1 MARRKRK
8 VHHRRRRSSRV
19 GAIDVKKIGT
29 KVLGVAGGAFVGR
42 TLANV
47 AGKSFPT
54 LSGTYVGL
62 GVAAIGVLVPKFI
75 KNDLGVALGDGLLA
89 IGVLQSMQ
97 SLNVIQGV
105 GNTTFMTPKVPTR
118 VIGAGNRP
126 FLSKMVGAS
135 GRPYLRQMVGGGRMG
150 SAYGVMESM
159 NRSAMG
165 AAVGSLA
172 IEE

>member
-29 KVLGVAGGAFVGR
+29 KILGVAGGAFVGR

-62 GVAAIGVLVPKFI
+62 GIAAVGALVPKFV
-75 KNDLGVALGDGLLA
+75 KNDLGAALGDGILA

-97 SLNVIQGV
+97 SLNVIQGIGATNFV
-105 GNTTFMTPKVPTR
+105 KVPTR
-118 VIGAGNRP
+118 VIGAGSRP

-150 SAYGVMESM
+150 SAYGEMERM
-159 NRSAMG
+159 NRQAMG
-165 AAVGSLA
+165 STVGSLA